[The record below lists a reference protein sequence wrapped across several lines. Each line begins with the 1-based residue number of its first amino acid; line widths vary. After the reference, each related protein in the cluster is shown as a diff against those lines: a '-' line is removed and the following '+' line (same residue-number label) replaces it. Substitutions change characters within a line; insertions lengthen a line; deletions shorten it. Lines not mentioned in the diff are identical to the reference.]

1 MTEPLRILQLYPKS
15 DYFTGAAVQLLELAA
30 GLRRRG
36 HDVVVATRDGGAWAE
51 KCAAASTPYYPVPMR
66 SELDLAS
73 VAPLVRI
80 LRRHRIQIVH
90 AQKGRARTLALMASL
105 FTRIPAIV
113 LNRGVSF
120 PLERLS
126 KLGYTTRR
134 VAAVVA
140 VSESIKEGLIA
151 RGVPAGKI
159 HVIHSGTDTDRF
171 HPSVDGSRVRQELGL
186 GPEHYLVTQI
196 GIRSQKG
203 NDDTMEAMRI
213 VARKAPQARLLFV
226 GANEAKARIVRDK
239 AAARGLADRMHVMLY
254 RDDIPEILAASD
266 LCVDASYAGLGL
278 TGSLREALAVETP
291 VVAADIEGNPEL
303 ITDGETGLLFPP
315 RAFDALAR
323 AILRLIDNPHQAE
336 AMARAGRKR
345 VEAEFS
351 LATKL
356 DRTEALYRRLL
367 APKRSV

>member
-1 MTEPLRILQLYPKS
+1 VTEPLRILQLYPKS

-140 VSESIKEGLIA
+140 VSDSIKQGLIA

-186 GPEHYLVTQI
+186 GPEHHLVTQI
-196 GIRSQKG
+196 GMRSQKG

-213 VARKAPQARLLFV
+213 VALKAPHARLLFV

-239 AAARGLADRMHVMLY
+239 AAARGLAGRMHVMLY